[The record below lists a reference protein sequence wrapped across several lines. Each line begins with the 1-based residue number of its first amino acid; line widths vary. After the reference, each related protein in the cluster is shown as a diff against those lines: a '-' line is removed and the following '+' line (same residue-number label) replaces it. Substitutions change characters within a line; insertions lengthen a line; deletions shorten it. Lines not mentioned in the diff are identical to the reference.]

1 MYVIKAIYPSGGHTV
16 MLNGQSMQF
25 KEREAALAHAEI
37 LTGEMKKV
45 NIETSYIVV
54 EDSL

>member
-16 MLNGQSMQF
+16 MLNGDRMLF
-25 KEREAALAHAEI
+25 KEKQQAVAHAEV
-37 LTGEMKKV
+37 LTGEMKKINV
-45 NIETSYIVV
+45 ETTYIVV

>member
-1 MYVIKAIYPSGGHTV
+1 MYVIKAIYPSGGHTL
-16 MLNGQSMQF
+16 MLNDQPLRF
-25 KEREAALAHAEI
+25 KEKEQATMRAEI
-37 LTGEMKKV
+37 LNAEMKKI